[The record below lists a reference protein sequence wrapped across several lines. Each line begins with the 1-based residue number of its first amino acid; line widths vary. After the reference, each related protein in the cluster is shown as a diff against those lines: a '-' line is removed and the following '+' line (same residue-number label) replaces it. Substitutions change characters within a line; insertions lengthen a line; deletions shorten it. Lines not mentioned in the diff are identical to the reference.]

1 MKGLF
6 GGNGERRKAIGLII
20 GAVVGVGIFGIP
32 FAFMQSGFFVGMI
45 YLVVIGFVAMT
56 LAMMFSEVAIQTP
69 GRHRM
74 SGYVRKYFGKKWGAV
89 AALVM
94 TGSTWGGLLA
104 YVLVGGEFFHALVS
118 PYIGG
123 TLFVYQLFFMIFG
136 FVVALRGLSFVART
150 ESYLVPALLLVVTV
164 IILRGIFDV
173 DTINYTT
180 LTGSN
185 IFLPY
190 GVVLFSI
197 GGLNVIPEIKDLLK
211 KDSDSMRRVVPIG
224 YLIIIAMYAAFAA
237 VVVGVT
243 GLETTPES
251 IIGLGEA
258 LGPWILVLGSIMGLL
273 AVVTSFIIMSVE
285 LQDMLEFDFG
295 TSRLLAWFAA
305 VSVPLVIFLMGARDF
320 IEVISF
326 TGAVFGGLMG
336 IFVVAMYLKVRNKTC
351 TSPAKCFAIPKWISI
366 AILILFVA
374 GILIGVLDLSPAKI
388 NEWLT

>member
-1 MKGLF
+1 MTGLF
-6 GGNGERRKAIGLII
+6 GGQGDRRHAIGLIV

-32 FAFMQSGFFVGMI
+32 FAFVQSGFFVGMI

-56 LAMMFSEVAIQTP
+56 LAMMFAEVNIQTP

-74 SGYVRKYFGKKWGAV
+74 SGYVRRYFGKKWGAV

-118 PYIGG
+118 QYIGG
-123 TLFVYQLFFMIFG
+123 TVFMYQLFFMVFG
-136 FVVALRGLSFVART
+136 FIIALRGLSFVART
-150 ESYLVPALLLVVTV
+150 EAYLVPALLLVVSVIMARGFFDIDTV
-164 IILRGIFDV
+164 
-173 DTINYTT
+173 NYTT
-180 LTGSN
+180 FTGNN

-211 KDSDSMRRVVPIG
+211 KDSNSLRRVVPFG
-224 YLIIIAMYAAFAA
+224 YLLIIALYAAFAA

-251 IIGLGEA
+251 IVGLGSA
-258 LGPWILVLGSIMGLL
+258 LGPWVLVLGSIMGLL
-273 AVVTSFIIMSVE
+273 AVSTSFIILSVE
-285 LQDMLEFDFG
+285 MQDMLEFDLG
-295 TSRLLAWFAA
+295 ASRLLAWFAT
-305 VSVPLVIFLMGARDF
+305 VSAPLFIFSIGARNF

-336 IFVVAMYLKVRNKTC
+336 IFVVMMYLRVRNKTC
-351 TSPAKCFAIPKWISI
+351 MSPAKCFAIPKWISV
-366 AILILFVA
+366 AILILFVT
-374 GILIGVLDLSPAKI
+374 GILIGVLDISPAKI
-388 NEWLT
+388 NGWLT